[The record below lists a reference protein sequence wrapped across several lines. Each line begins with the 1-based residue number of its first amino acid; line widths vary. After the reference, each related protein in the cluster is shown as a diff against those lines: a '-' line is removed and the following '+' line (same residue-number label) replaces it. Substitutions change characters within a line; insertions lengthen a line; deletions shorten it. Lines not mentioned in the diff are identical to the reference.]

1 MRHAKAFAGVM
12 AYQMYRECA
21 EGNINPEWK
30 LNEPMNA
37 KDFREVLGQ
46 QMCDYRSYHLKY
58 PGDANFRTTTHRN
71 QRQRGKKV
79 DDSSH
84 VGRVSYDDFFN
95 TKFPQLRSVKE
106 RFCNDDL
113 TDLRAHINSMTFVGH
128 NPRLCV
134 VCGKKRCHWFCNLC
148 QKYMCFR
155 SGTQQTS
162 ISCVIDYHNECMFG
176 LCRDDH
182 DLVGRTLKKWQYPT
196 KQEKKSN
203 SDHIENLRDRL
214 NDANKNK

>member
-1 MRHAKAFAGVM
+1 MCHANAFAGLM

-21 EGNINPEWK
+21 EGIVNLDWK

-71 QRQRGKKV
+71 QRQRGKNV

-95 TKFPQLRSVKE
+95 TKIPTASV
-106 RFCNDDL
+106 C
-113 TDLRAHINSMTFVGH
+113 
-128 NPRLCV
+128 
-134 VCGKKRCHWFCNLC
+134 
-148 QKYMCFR
+148 
-155 SGTQQTS
+155 
-162 ISCVIDYHNECMFG
+162 
-176 LCRDDH
+176 
-182 DLVGRTLKKWQYPT
+182 
-196 KQEKKSN
+196 
-203 SDHIENLRDRL
+203 
-214 NDANKNK
+214 